1 MDSKLSEMRRR
12 NPKGSMTNLNPSNKQ
27 LCDSTYMSSS
37 HDDLRGETA
46 SRETVDIKGKRQCR
60 QEHGSRVARGLK
72 GDGENAQLGF
82 EVAL

>member
-27 LCDSTYMSSS
+27 LCDSTSLSSI
-37 HDDLRGETA
+37 HDELRGETT
-46 SRETVDIKGKRQCR
+46 SRETTDIKGKRQCR
-60 QEHGSRVARGLK
+60 QEHGSRVARGPE

-82 EVAL
+82 DVAL